1 MKREYDFSTGERGRF
16 FRKEA
21 ATSLPAIRNK
31 PNWTGPDGQIGK
43 FIVDEVEKTLA
54 SYRAQPHRI
63 AEDAN
68 GEHFTA
74 HGGYAH
80 RQLFEL
86 VQNSA
91 DALFAAPQGRSI
103 LVRLTERFLYC
114 ADDGQPVDRPG
125 VTALMFSHMSP
136 KRDPGQ
142 IGKFG
147 LGFKSVLGVSDAPE
161 FYSRSGS
168 FRFDKECAADRIA
181 AVNIEP
187 AERYPV
193 LRLPEPIDPHEAGSE
208 DEELR
213 ELMCWATNIVRLPLK
228 EAVHNDLCRQIQEFP
243 PEFLLFV
250 DHVGYLT
257 LEDGEH
263 SREFTLRKGENNAL
277 RLDTGEKVAF
287 WRRFKAIH
295 QLSPEAQSD
304 RPALVDSGEVPIW
317 WAALIEGAVDVR
329 QFWAYFPTQTA
340 SLVGGILNAPWKT
353 NEDRQ
358 NLLPGPY
365 NRELIEAAAEMV
377 AEALPEL
384 STREDPTAHLDAL
397 PRRHESGDREE
408 ADLLR
413 TRLFEHLR
421 GSEVIPDQNCKLRTI
436 EDISY
441 LPKVLTDGGETAPFD
456 RWVAYGDRPPN
467 WLHHSAITRNRR
479 QRLATIDRLFHP
491 RWTGDTG
498 QSAPRK
504 TVADWLEALVCGKEG
519 RDAIQASM
527 AAIQVAGLIPQEMRK
542 GVNLGKIVLTVGGG
556 LQKADPESLFLPDEP
571 LRVGTTLSQGQHV
584 HLELVSD
591 PDTLSSLKALGF
603 KTLSPEGRFRLVAN
617 QVLERDGGEEVD
629 GSLHH
634 QFWTSSRQ
642 LPIEVADAIIRER
655 RDWKEREVWPT
666 KLQVKTRKGNWR
678 ATNAVLL
685 PGSVAPGDGSRDDDA
700 TLDQFHEPDENLL
713 RTLGASNAPHVVH
726 DLSFEPRYASFLR
739 SCRQQYSE
747 QDDLPHR
754 PQEDYLDFTSKKG
767 AGPLE
772 VLSVLSD
779 EGRCRYTDALLR
791 LDACY
796 ERWTMRHTGTNW
808 RTYPKMCF
816 ESLTAHFLRKYGRVR
831 TAHGVEPLADALG
844 PSPKSSTA
852 QHALLVHPMAD
863 KIKSAF
869 ELVEPTPEFFGKG
882 DRTPLTDV
890 WPGLMDFLP
899 SNRKQ
904 CCLVSCERILVA
916 GQAKECVFHVPD
928 IYLVGSVD
936 DENQRKLELI
946 ADELELGL
954 NSNQIEAIG
963 QRRTPHEVEKRR
975 AAIRRC
981 SSEAERLLRAIGEEK
996 LRRDLPH
1003 SLVAVLESNGAVLSG
1018 TEIAEAAIAT
1028 YHTDTLKHYGWALE
1042 DLDPPSRWAGSKR
1055 AVRFVRSLG
1064 FSVEWAGERSTKRD
1078 PFLEVDGPR
1087 SLPALHGYQRTIVDN
1102 VRKLLCEAHGNGAE
1116 RRGMISLPTGSGKT
1130 RVAVQ
1135 AIVEAMRDDGFR
1147 GGVLWVA
1154 DRDELCEQ
1162 AVESWK
1168 QVWSSIGTE
1177 AVQLRI
1183 SRMWEGQPAPIPTSD
1198 LHVVV
1203 ATIQTLNA
1211 RLDSQGKEYEFLA
1224 AFKLVVFDEA
1234 HRSIAPSFTSAMT
1247 EIGLTRFQR
1256 SDEPFMLGLTATP
1269 YRGHDKDE
1277 TKRLVGRY
1285 GNTRLDSGAFGSDE
1299 PEAVI
1304 GELQDIGVL
1313 AQADHEIIDGET
1325 FLLDSILDGSLDDQ
1339 RVRRILAE
1347 WRALPW
1353 LPEAVEQ
1360 HIARS
1365 PERTKRIVE
1374 AYEQHVSPDWPTL
1387 IFATSVEHARTL
1399 AALLNRKGIPSRSVS
1414 AETERT
1420 TRRRVVEEFRHGEL
1434 KALVNH
1440 GVFREGFD
1448 APKTRAIIVARPVY
1462 SPNLY
1467 FQMIGRGLRGPLNGG
1482 EDRCLILNVRD
1493 NIENFDRALA
1503 FSDLDWLWA

>member
-1 MKREYDFSTGERGRF
+1 MKREYDFSSGERGRF

-21 ATSLPAIRNK
+21 AKNLPSADKRLDWI
-31 PNWTGPDGQIGK
+31 GPTGQIGQFVVK
-43 FIVDEVEKTLA
+43 EAQKTLR
-54 SYRAQPHRI
+54 SYRAQPRRI
-63 AEDAN
+63 TEDAN

-91 DALFAAPQGRSI
+91 DALFAASKGQSI

-114 ADDGQPVDRPG
+114 ADDGQPIDRDG

-136 KRDPGQ
+136 KRDLGQ

-147 LGFKSVLGVSDAPE
+147 LGFKSVLSVSDAPE

-168 FRFDKECAADRIA
+168 FRFDKRRSAERIA
-181 AVNIEP
+181 AASVEP

-193 LRLPEPIDPHEAGSE
+193 LRLPEPIDPHQAGSE
-208 DEELR
+208 DEDLR
-213 ELMCWATNIVRLPLK
+213 ELMQWATNVVRLPLK
-228 EAVHNDLCRQIQEFP
+228 GAVHDDLRRQIQEFP

-257 LEDGEH
+257 FEDGEI
-263 SREFTLRKGENNAL
+263 SRNFILRKRENNAL
-277 RLDTGEKVAF
+277 RLDTGEGVAL
-287 WRRFKAIH
+287 WRRFKTIH
-295 QLSPEAQSD
+295 RLSADARSD
-304 RPALVDSGEVPIW
+304 QPALVDGSEVPIW
-317 WAALIEGAVDVR
+317 WAAPIDGAADVR

-358 NLLPGPY
+358 NLLPGLY
-365 NRELIEAAAEMV
+365 NQELIEAAALMV

-384 STREDPTAHLDAL
+384 ATPEDPAAHLDAL

-408 ADLLR
+408 ADLFR

-421 GSEVIPDQNCKLRTI
+421 GSEVVPNQYCKLRKI

-441 LPKVLTDGGETAPFD
+441 PPKVLTDRGDSAPFD
-456 RWVAYGDRPPN
+456 LWAAYGDRPLN

-479 QRLATIDRLFHP
+479 QRLATIDRLFPP

-504 TVADWLEALVCGKEG
+504 TVTEWLEALVYGKKG
-519 RDAIQASM
+519 KDAIKASM
-527 AAIQVAGLIPQEMRK
+527 AAIQVAGLIPQETRK
-542 GVNLGKIVLTVGGG
+542 GVNLGKIVLTVGGT
-556 LQKADPESLFLPDEP
+556 LEEADPECLFLPDELLMDGP
-571 LRVGTTLSQGQHV
+571 TLSQGSYV

-591 PDTLSSLKALGF
+591 PDTFSSLKELGF
-603 KTLSPEGRFRLVAN
+603 KTPTPESEFRRVAR
-617 QVLERDGGEEVD
+617 QVLQSDGGEEAEED
-629 GSLHH
+629 LYC
-634 QFWTSSRQ
+634 QFWTLSRK
-642 LPIEVADAIIRER
+642 LPTEAANVIIRER
-655 RDWKEREVWPT
+655 KDWKRQEIWPT
-666 KLQVKTRKGNWR
+666 KLRVKTRKGTWR

-685 PGSVAPGDGSRDDDA
+685 PGAVVPGDGSRDDDA
-700 TLDQFHEPDENLL
+700 TLGEFHDPDEELL
-713 RTLGASNAPHVVH
+713 RSLGASDAPYGGR
-726 DLSFEPRYASFLR
+726 DLSSEPGYSAFLS
-739 SCRQQYSE
+739 SCRQRYSKR
-747 QDDLPHR
+747 DDLPHH
-754 PQEDYLDFTSKKG
+754 PQESLLKFTSNQG
-767 AGPLE
+767 AGPTE

-779 EGRCRYTDALLR
+779 EGRWRYTDALLR
-791 LDACY
+791 LDACF
-796 ERWTMRHTGTNW
+796 ERWTMRHKNW
-808 RTYPKMCF
+808 RKYPSMEF
-816 ESLTAHFLRKYGRVR
+816 ESLTIHMLRKHGRVR
-831 TAHGVEPLADALG
+831 TAHGIEPLADALG
-844 PSPKSSTA
+844 SSPRSPA
-852 QHALLVHPMAD
+852 ALHALLVHPMAD
-863 KIKSAF
+863 KIKAAF
-869 ELVEPTPEFFGKG
+869 DLVEPTPEFFGEG
-882 DRTPLTDV
+882 QDHVPLTDV
-890 WPGLMDFLP
+890 WPGLMGFLSP
-899 SNRKQ
+899 NRRQ

-916 GQAKECVFHVPD
+916 GQAKECVFHAPD
-928 IYLVGSVD
+928 VYLVGAID
-936 DENQRKLELI
+936 DGERRKLELI
-946 ADELELGL
+946 VGELQLGL
-954 NSNQIEAIG
+954 NSNQIDAIV

-975 AAIRRC
+975 AVIRRC
-981 SSEAERLLRAIGEEK
+981 STDAERLLGAVGEER
-996 LRRDLPH
+996 LRSDLPS
-1003 SLVAVLESNGAVLSG
+1003 SLLAVLESGGTALSRI
-1018 TEIAEAAIAT
+1018 EVAKAAIAT
-1028 YHTDTLKHYGWALE
+1028 YHTDALKQYRWALE
-1042 DLDPPSRWAGSKR
+1042 NLNPPSQWAGSKC
-1055 AVRFVRSLG
+1055 AIEFVQSLG
-1064 FSVEWAGERSTKRD
+1064 FSAEWAGERSSKRD
-1078 PFLEVDGPR
+1078 PFMEVEGPH
-1087 SLPALHGYQRTIVDN
+1087 SLPELHGYQRSIVDN
-1102 VRKLLCEAHGNGAE
+1102 VRSLLREAHGNGAE

-1135 AIVEAMRDDGFR
+1135 AIVEAMRDDGFC

-1177 AVQLRI
+1177 AVQIRV

-1224 AFKLVVFDEA
+1224 DFKLVVFDEA
-1234 HRSIAPSFTSAMT
+1234 HRSIAPSFTLAMT

-1256 SDEPFMLGLTATP
+1256 PDEPFMLGLTATP
-1269 YRGHDKDE
+1269 YRGHDAEE
-1277 TKRLVGRY
+1277 TDRLVKRY
-1285 GNTRLDSGAFGSDE
+1285 GNRRLDSGAFGCDE
-1299 PEAVI
+1299 PETVI
-1304 GELQDIGVL
+1304 GELQNMGVL
-1313 AQADHEIIDGET
+1313 AQADHETIEGET
-1325 FLLDSILDGSLDDQ
+1325 FPLDSILDGSFDEQ
-1339 RVRRILAE
+1339 RVRRMLAE
-1347 WRALPW
+1347 WQALPW

-1434 KALVNH
+1434 KVLVNH

-1503 FSDLDWLWA
+1503 FSELDWLWA